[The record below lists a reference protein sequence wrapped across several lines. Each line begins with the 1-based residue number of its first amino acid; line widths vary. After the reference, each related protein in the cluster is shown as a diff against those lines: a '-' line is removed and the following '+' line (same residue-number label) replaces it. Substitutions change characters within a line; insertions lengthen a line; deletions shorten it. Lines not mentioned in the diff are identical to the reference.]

1 MSTPDFRTDLDKQ
14 FIDGAW
20 RDGHHDKRLTDANPF
35 DGSTVADFGMASVE
49 DVDHA
54 YTAAKTAQAQWAKVN
69 PYQQRAVFERAIRY
83 VEDHAD
89 EITEII
95 IDELGGTRLKA
106 AFEIGTRML
115 ESEDPDPARAT
126 AFISALFIAG
136 LSARGF

>member
-54 YTAAKTAQAQWAKVN
+54 YTAAKTAQVIAVKKVN
-69 PYQQRAVFERAIRY
+69 AIPALRAQPVRSG
-83 VEDHAD
+83 D
-89 EITEII
+89 
-95 IDELGGTRLKA
+95 
-106 AFEIGTRML
+106 
-115 ESEDPDPARAT
+115 
-126 AFISALFIAG
+126 FIAVSVACD
-136 LSARGF
+136 LAASAAMVRRGGVVARQAS